1 MACNTCKTDK
11 ECPRGRIDFKC
22 LDYTGV
28 ELDTIAVD
36 SGMAG
41 DKILR
46 LIDKAIYK
54 NRATLN
60 NVGNGSEVYK
70 GLSDNMIHEF
80 KTLLAQDGVII
91 EEKDTTIVF
100 KVDEKFLKKWLDTNL
115 ANSLTPDMIKGIF
128 NLEEFKT
135 YFAKYLQGI
144 ISRPEF
150 RIFFEEFL
158 WSIFGSQSFQ
168 TKFIDFLKVIYN
180 EDTWKSFYLDYLK
193 MMFNKDDFRNFFVTY
208 ISAIFNNR
216 EFKDFFESYLQLIFN
231 NKWFTDLIKSLTI
244 NYDDPDF
251 VKVVTDIIRDFVES
265 DDFCTLITPKVREIV
280 YTITGETRFKNII
293 FSIISEYFDKINICD
308 LVKNCNP
315 GTPTPTPSKTIR
327 LSSDIVA
334 NESVRPGLRDGVRHN
349 QKGGPSGQ
357 ELVDLIKA
365 VYSNSKSLDFVNV
378 QYGFWPVDQNNQTG
392 FNTEELNSR
401 TISVDRL
408 KTLAGEVIPPNA
420 GYVANTEPYGPA
432 VSKTIKIRVQDSEGD
447 WSNWVDYIINYPEAY
462 PANGTEISR
471 RCEGTTLVRVLADG
485 RGGTREERSPNATE
499 CGYVP
504 NINPNLS
511 DVVVNVANREQAKS
525 GLYDL
530 VKAQYNDPDNNQA
543 FDDVTFEIK
552 GNLEGRLQFDRGL
565 LAVPKRLKGS
575 EFNKITYNAK
585 NQDPEYSE
593 RVEVVIIG

>member
-1 MACNTCKTDK
+1 MSCNSCRTDK
-11 ECPRGRIDFKC
+11 ECPKGRIDFKC
-22 LDYTGV
+22 LDYKGKD
-28 ELDTIAVD
+28 LDTIGVE
-36 SGMAG
+36 AG
-41 DKILR
+41 VNGQEILNK
-46 LIDKAIYK
+46 IDKAIEK
-54 NRATLN
+54 SKARLAT
-60 NVGNGSEVYK
+60 VGGGADVYK
-70 GLSDNMIHEF
+70 GLSDQLVHEF
-80 KTLLAQDGVII
+80 KSLLAQDGVII
-91 EEKDTTIVF
+91 EERDTTIVF
-100 KVDEKFLKKWLDTNL
+100 KVDEKFLKKWLDDNL

-135 YFAKYLQGI
+135 FFAKYLQGI

-150 RIFFEEFL
+150 RFFFEEFL

-193 MMFNKDDFRNFFVTY
+193 MMFNKDDFRNFFVSY
-208 ISAIFNNR
+208 ISTVFNNPD
-216 EFKDFFESYLQLIFN
+216 FKNFFESYLQLIFN
-231 NKWFTDLIKSLTI
+231 NKWFTDLIKNLTI
-244 NYDDPDF
+244 DYEDPDF
-251 VKVVTDIIRDFVES
+251 VRVITNIIRDFVES

-280 YTITGETRFKNII
+280 YTITGESRFKNII
-293 FSIISEYFDKINICD
+293 FSIISEYFDKVNICD

-315 GTPTPTPSKTIR
+315 VTPSPKKSIK
-327 LSSDIVA
+327 LSSHIVV
-334 NESVRPGLRDGVRHN
+334 NEDVRPGLRDGIRHN

-357 ELVDLIKA
+357 ELVSLLNA
-365 VYSNSKSLDFVNV
+365 VYSNSKSLDFVKV
-378 QYGFWPVDQNNQTG
+378 QYGEWSIEQNAQTG
-392 FNTEELNSR
+392 FSPDEMASR
-401 TISVDRL
+401 TISVDKL
-408 KTLAGEVIPPNA
+408 KTLSGEVIPPNA
-420 GYVANTEPYGPA
+420 GYVASIDPYGPA

-447 WSNWVDYIINYPEAY
+447 WSNWVDYTINYPEVY
-462 PANGTEISR
+462 PADGTEISR
-471 RCEGTTLVRVLADG
+471 KCDGTTLVRVLADG

-575 EFNKITYNAK
+575 EFNRVTYNAK
-585 NQDPEYSE
+585 NQDPEYTE
-593 RVEVVIIG
+593 MVEVVIVNG